1 MLSPLPLGIG
11 LRYVRSRRRSFFV
24 SFITWVSL
32 LGVCL
37 GVAALITILSVMNG
51 FEGEL
56 RSRLLALSAHAT
68 LVLPGASGERNP
80 RKTPVNPFHPVATA
94 WRR

>member
-32 LGVCL
+32 AGVCL
-37 GVAALITILSVMNG
+37 GVAALITILSVIDG
-51 FEGEL
+51 
-56 RSRLLALSAHAT
+56 S
-68 LVLPGASGERNP
+68 
-80 RKTPVNPFHPVATA
+80 
-94 WRR
+94 